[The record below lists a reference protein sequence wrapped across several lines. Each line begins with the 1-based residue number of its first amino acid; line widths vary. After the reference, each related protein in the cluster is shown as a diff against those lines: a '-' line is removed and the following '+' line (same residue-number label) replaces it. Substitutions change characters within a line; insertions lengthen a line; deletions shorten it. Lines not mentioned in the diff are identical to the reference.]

1 MDYNDWYVNL
11 TNQKQIELQD
21 EFEFDDWYE
30 LTATQKAFIYG
41 ETAGDELEEYKPEGR
56 DE

>member
-1 MDYNDWYVNL
+1 MNYNEWYTKL
-11 TNQKQIELQD
+11 TNQKQIKLQD
-21 EFEFDDWYE
+21 EFDFDDWYE

-41 ETAGDELEEYKPEGR
+41 ETKGDELEEYKPEER